1 MSSLV
6 PEASANDQ
14 AAWLDTERWRDFRQ
28 DNLDELSRARAGL
41 PAYSLHP
48 DMTYVEAEDLPLQ
61 EAWLWP
67 LLKRATRWLRGWLT
81 GWLAERLACVALRVQ
96 GVRHH

>member
-6 PEASANDQ
+6 PEDFANDR

-28 DNLDELSRARAGL
+28 DILDELSRVGAGL

-48 DMTYVEAEDLPLQ
+48 DMTYAEAEDLPLQ

-67 LLKRATRWLRGWLT
+67 LLKRATRWLRGWLR
-81 GWLAERLACVALRVQ
+81 GWLEERLACVAQRVQ